1 MVQLRESILKV
12 VAYFDLFNYP
22 VTQEEIRHFLDQPVH
37 GDNLPAALKSLLDK
51 QLLWQHGHYY
61 SCKSDP
67 QLVERRKQ
75 GNQMAVKQLK
85 QAMRVARV
93 LSWFPYVRGVGISG
107 SLSKNF
113 AYKGSDL
120 DFFIITAANRL
131 WIARTLHHLFIKPFA
146 WLGLRRL
153 CCLNYYIDEHMLEVG
168 EHNIFTAVEVVT
180 LLPAQGKQIFNSFAS
195 ANKWIYSYLPNASFK
210 EAPLQELADPILKR
224 GMERL
229 LNGKLGDRID
239 SRIMQFFTKRWKKL
253 LALNRATHTGFIK
266 GSVVTDKHYC
276 KPIPHH
282 FQQKI
287 LSRYQENVNTI
298 KAKYILVMD

>member
-1 MVQLRESILKV
+1 MAQLRESILKV

-22 VTQEEIRHFLDQPVH
+22 VTLEEIRHFLDQPVH
-37 GDNLPAALKSLLDK
+37 GDDLPAALESLLDK

-61 SCKSDP
+61 SCKNDP
-67 QLVERRKQ
+67 QLVDRRKQ

-85 QAMRVARV
+85 KAMRVARV

-131 WIARTLHHLFIKPFA
+131 WIARTFLLLFAKVTTVLFFQ
-146 WLGLRRL
+146 RL
-153 CCLNYYIDEHMLEVG
+153 CCLNYYVDEDALLVE
-168 EHNIFTAVEVVT
+168 EENIFTAIEVVT
-180 LLPAQGKQIFNSFAS
+180 LLPARGKRSFERFFS
-195 ANKWIYSYLPNASFK
+195 SNRWVYKYLPNSSFRTPAK
-210 EAPLQELADPILKR
+210 ELSKGIVKQGIEWMLNNKLGNGLDTWL
-224 GMERL
+224 MERFSSHWQEQL
-229 LNGKLGDRID
+229 K
-239 SRIMQFFTKRWKKL
+239 
-253 LALNRATHTGFIK
+253 LNRLTPTGIPK
-266 GSVVTDKHYC
+266 GAVVAKKHLC
-276 KPIPHH
+276 KPVAHH

-298 KAKYILVMD
+298 KAKYTLVMD